1 MKIKEIYTCMVA
13 ALSVF
18 CACSSEMDPLINAGT
33 TPGQLTFTADDF
45 EYDIRK
51 KTSFNITLQGAEFQW
66 AENDTVGIFP
76 EKGSQVY
83 FSMSAGSGTKTATF
97 DGGGWALK
105 SSSRYAAYY
114 PFKGDMYLAHT
125 AIPVSYVEQKQTGNN
140 STQHLS
146 AYDYMAAVA
155 STPENGNVNFNF
167 KHLGCLVQFC
177 VNLPQATELAS
188 VTFTTD
194 EKVFIEQGTMDLSSG
209 NIEIT
214 PTKMQ
219 NTFSIGLENVK
230 TESGN
235 KAVIYF
241 MVNPLDLEG
250 QKIQVTVKDVNK
262 KIYNGEING
271 MKMEKGKAYQWQA
284 TVGLA
289 YDMSVNVATPGTLY
303 SIIGDKLTQIS
314 SLKVSGNLNGDD
326 VRCLR
331 QMSNSV
337 YIEDNRTT
345 PSTYTR
351 FEPTGI
357 LKTLDL
363 TDANFVKGG
372 DFYFKTINRDSEY
385 IYSLSDSYTSRYY
398 GWGKFHLSSI
408 ENVLLPNQVDTIAAY
423 EFYQSNLSS
432 ITIPESVT
440 EIGISAFQNTP
451 LTSIN
456 IPKSVIKIND
466 FAFMD
471 TRLTSVNIPGN
482 VRKMGSLVFSGTP
495 LNSVTISEGVTEIG
509 SSAFSGTQ
517 LTSVNIPG
525 SVRRIGDSAF
535 SGTPLNSV
543 TIPEGV
549 TEIEASAFRDTQLTS
564 VNIPKSVRRIGAIAF
579 YNTPLNSVTIPEG
592 VTEIEASAFMDT
604 QLTSVNIP
612 GSVRRIGDGA
622 FQNIPLTSVT
632 ISEGVTEIGNFA
644 FRNTQL
650 TSVNIPKSVSQIDG
664 DAFISK
670 YCTLKTV
677 YIHAN
682 TPPAILE
689 FSPPFNDIK
698 TIYVPKESVEA
709 YKNAEFWDIYYD
721 LISPMP

>member
-1 MKIKEIYTCMVA
+1 MKIKEIYAYMVA

-18 CACSSEMDPLINAGT
+18 CACSSEMDPLVNAGT

-51 KTSFNITLQGAEFQW
+51 KTSFNITPQGAEFQW

-125 AIPVSYVEQKQTGNN
+125 AIPVSYVGQKQTGNN

-167 KHLGCLVQFC
+167 KHLGCLIQFC
-177 VNLPQATELAS
+177 VDLPQATELAS

-262 KIYNGEING
+262 EIYNGEING

-284 TVGLA
+284 TVGFA
-289 YDMSVNVATPGTLY
+289 YDMSVNVTTPGTLY

-326 VRCLR
+326 VKCLR
-331 QMSNSV
+331 QMSNSF
-337 YIEDNRTT
+337 YIKDNRTT

-372 DFYFKTINRDSEY
+372 DFYFKEIHSDGTD
-385 IYSLSDSYTSRYY
+385 IYSLSDSYASSFFNRRKFYY
-398 GWGKFHLSSI
+398 SSI
-408 ENVLLPNQVDTIAAY
+408 ETVLLPNQVDTIATE
-423 EFYQSNLSS
+423 EFYQSKLSS
-432 ITIPESVT
+432 ITIPENVSRIGEYAFSYTPLTSVNIPESVT
-440 EIGISAFQNTP
+440 EIGEYAFQN
-451 LTSIN
+451 
-456 IPKSVIKIND
+456 
-466 FAFMD
+466 
-471 TRLTSVNIPGN
+471 
-482 VRKMGSLVFSGTP
+482 
-495 LNSVTISEGVTEIG
+495 
-509 SSAFSGTQ
+509 TQ

-525 SVRRIGDSAF
+525 SIRKFGHCAFGNTPLTSVIISEGITEIGSAAFNNTRLTSVNIPKSVRKIGDSAF
-535 SGTPLNSV
+535 SNTPLTSV
-543 TIPEGV
+543 NIPEGV
-549 TEIEASAFRDTQLTS
+549 TQIGGNAFQSTQLTS
-564 VNIPKSVRRIGAIAF
+564 VNIPKSIR
-579 YNTPLNSVTIPEG
+579 
-592 VTEIEASAFMDT
+592 
-604 QLTSVNIP
+604 
-612 GSVRRIGDGA
+612 
-622 FQNIPLTSVT
+622 
-632 ISEGVTEIGNFA
+632 EIGGNVLA
-644 FRNTQL
+644 L
-650 TSVNIPKSVSQIDG
+650 
-664 DAFISK
+664 
-670 YCTLKTV
+670 Y
-677 YIHAN
+677 
-682 TPPAILE
+682 LE
-689 FSPPFNDIK
+689 
-698 TIYVPKESVEA
+698 A
-709 YKNAEFWDIYYD
+709 
-721 LISPMP
+721 

>member
-284 TVGLA
+284 TVGFA
-289 YDMSVNVATPGTLY
+289 YDMSINVTTPGTLY

-331 QMSNSV
+331 QMG
-337 YIEDNRTT
+337 D
-345 PSTYTR
+345 
-351 FEPTGI
+351 GI
-357 LKTLDL
+357 LKMYLESQ
-363 TDANFVKGG
+363 N
-372 DFYFKTINRDSEY
+372 
-385 IYSLSDSYTSRYY
+385 
-398 GWGKFHLSSI
+398 
-408 ENVLLPNQVDTIAAY
+408 NQ
-423 EFYQSNLSS
+423 
-432 ITIPESVT
+432 
-440 EIGISAFQNTP
+440 
-451 LTSIN
+451 
-456 IPKSVIKIND
+456 K
-466 FAFMD
+466 
-471 TRLTSVNIPGN
+471 
-482 VRKMGSLVFSGTP
+482 
-495 LNSVTISEGVTEIG
+495 
-509 SSAFSGTQ
+509 
-517 LTSVNIPG
+517 
-525 SVRRIGDSAF
+525 
-535 SGTPLNSV
+535 
-543 TIPEGV
+543 
-549 TEIEASAFRDTQLTS
+549 
-564 VNIPKSVRRIGAIAF
+564 
-579 YNTPLNSVTIPEG
+579 
-592 VTEIEASAFMDT
+592 
-604 QLTSVNIP
+604 
-612 GSVRRIGDGA
+612 
-622 FQNIPLTSVT
+622 
-632 ISEGVTEIGNFA
+632 
-644 FRNTQL
+644 
-650 TSVNIPKSVSQIDG
+650 
-664 DAFISK
+664 
-670 YCTLKTV
+670 
-677 YIHAN
+677 
-682 TPPAILE
+682 
-689 FSPPFNDIK
+689 
-698 TIYVPKESVEA
+698 
-709 YKNAEFWDIYYD
+709 
-721 LISPMP
+721 

>member
-284 TVGLA
+284 TVGFA
-289 YDMSVNVATPGTLY
+289 YDMSINVTTPGTLY

-331 QMSNSV
+331 QMGDGILKIDV
-337 YIEDNRTT
+337 TT
-345 PSTYTR
+345 QPTTVTT
-351 FEPTGI
+351 FEPTGV

-372 DFYFKTINRDSEY
+372 DVYFKYTPSNKEY
-385 IYSLSDSYTSRYY
+385 IYSLSDPTDTGQNSKTRFVY
-398 GWGKFHLSSI
+398 GGGKFMFTYGI
-408 ENVLLPNQVDTIAAY
+408 ETILLPQQVDSIAES
-423 EFYQSNLSS
+423 EFGYSQLSS
-432 ITIPESVT
+432 ITIPEHVT
-440 EIGISAFQNTP
+440 RIGSGAFCGAK
-451 LTSIN
+451 LTSIT
-456 IPKSVIKIND
+456 ILEK
-466 FAFMD
+466 
-471 TRLTSVNIPGN
+471 
-482 VRKMGSLVFSGTP
+482 
-495 LNSVTISEGVTEIG
+495 VTYIG
-509 SSAFSGTQ
+509 ESALG
-517 LTSVNIPG
+517 G
-525 SVRRIGDSAF
+525 GDNLS
-535 SGTPLNSV
+535 
-543 TIPEGV
+543 
-549 TEIEASAFRDTQLTS
+549 
-564 VNIPKSVRRIGAIAF
+564 
-579 YNTPLNSVTIPEG
+579 
-592 VTEIEASAFMDT
+592 
-604 QLTSVNIP
+604 
-612 GSVRRIGDGA
+612 
-622 FQNIPLTSVT
+622 
-632 ISEGVTEIGNFA
+632 
-644 FRNTQL
+644 
-650 TSVNIPKSVSQIDG
+650 
-664 DAFISK
+664 
-670 YCTLKTV
+670 LKTI
-677 YIHAN
+677 YIHAKE
-682 TPPAILE
+682 PPTTNNKLPIGALGPQIT
-689 FSPPFNDIK
+689 FK
-698 TIYVPKESVEA
+698 IYVPKKSVET
-709 YKNAEFWDIYYD
+709 YKNAKVWKLYKDYIY
-721 LISPMP
+721 PMP

>member
-1 MKIKEIYTCMVA
+1 MIMKIKEIYTCMVA

-18 CACSSEMDPLINAGT
+18 CACSSEMDPLVNAGT

-51 KTSFNITLQGAEFQW
+51 KTSFNITPQGAEFQW
-66 AENDTVGIFP
+66 TENDTVGIFP

-114 PFKGDMYLAHT
+114 PFKGDMYLVHT
-125 AIPVSYVEQKQTGNN
+125 AIPVSYVGQKQTGNN

-177 VNLPQATELAS
+177 VDLPQATELAS

-241 MVNPLDLEG
+241 MVNPLELEG

-262 KIYNGEING
+262 EIYNGEING

-284 TVGLA
+284 TVGFA
-289 YDMSVNVATPGTLY
+289 YDMSVNVTTPGTLY

-331 QMSNSV
+331 QMSNG
-337 YIEDNRTT
+337 ILKIDATT
-345 PSTYTR
+345 QPPTITP

-372 DFYFKTINRDSEY
+372 DFYFKAIVMTSNRTREE
-385 IYSLSDSYTSRYY
+385 IYSLSDIASIDTYDGSSLY
-398 GWGKFHLSSI
+398 GCGKFRNTFGI
-408 ENVLLPNQVDTIAAY
+408 KTVLLPQQVDTIAKY
-423 EFYQSNLSS
+423 EFCGSQLS
-432 ITIPESVT
+432 
-440 EIGISAFQNTP
+440 
-451 LTSIN
+451 
-456 IPKSVIKIND
+456 
-466 FAFMD
+466 
-471 TRLTSVNIPGN
+471 SVNIPEN
-482 VRKMGSLVFSGTP
+482 VTR
-495 LNSVTISEGVTEIG
+495 IG
-509 SSAFSGTQ
+509 KYAFYGTQ
-517 LTSVNIPG
+517 LTSV
-525 SVRRIGDSAF
+525 
-535 SGTPLNSV
+535 
-543 TIPEGV
+543 TIPEKV
-549 TEIEASAFRDTQLTS
+549 TY
-564 VNIPKSVRRIGAIAF
+564 IG
-579 YNTPLNSVTIPEG
+579 E
-592 VTEIEASAFMDT
+592 
-604 QLTSVNIP
+604 
-612 GSVRRIGDGA
+612 
-622 FQNIPLTSVT
+622 
-632 ISEGVTEIGNFA
+632 
-644 FRNTQL
+644 
-650 TSVNIPKSVSQIDG
+650 
-664 DAFISK
+664 DAFGSNGFNCLETI
-670 YCTLKTV
+670 
-677 YIHAN
+677 YIHAKE
-682 TPPAILE
+682 PPTTTRAAISDNFKL
-689 FSPPFNDIK
+689 K
-698 TIYVPKESVEA
+698 IYVPKESVEA
-709 YKNAEFWDIYYD
+709 YKNAEFWNIFKDRIY
-721 LISPMP
+721 PMP